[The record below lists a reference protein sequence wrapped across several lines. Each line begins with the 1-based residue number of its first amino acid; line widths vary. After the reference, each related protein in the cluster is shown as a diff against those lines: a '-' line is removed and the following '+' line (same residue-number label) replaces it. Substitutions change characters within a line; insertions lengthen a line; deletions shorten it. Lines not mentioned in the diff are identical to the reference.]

1 MAEVSRTSEETAK
14 IIKTIDE
21 IAFQTNLLA
30 LNAAVEAARAGEA
43 GAGFAV
49 VAGEVKNLA
58 VRAGEAAKNTAER
71 IEGTVRI
78 VQGGADLVG
87 RTNAI
92 FSEVTKGASKVSEL
106 VRELAKASEEQAH
119 GIEQISQATAE
130 MDHVVQRNASTAE
143 ESASISE
150 DLRHQADGMRVAVIE
165 LVRLIGGGYDG
176 KTPEGMEA
184 AADDYEAPESAAP
197 IQVHASK
204 KKAPSLPENRSTKQL
219 TREENLFED
228 F

>member
-1 MAEVSRTSEETAK
+1 
-14 IIKTIDE
+14 
-21 IAFQTNLLA
+21 
-30 LNAAVEAARAGEA
+30 VEAARAGEA

-130 MDHVVQRNASTAE
+130 MDHVVQRNASSGTHPRPRNRHLSPRIFGTRPTACE
-143 ESASISE
+143 W
-150 DLRHQADGMRVAVIE
+150 R
-165 LVRLIGGGYDG
+165 
-176 KTPEGMEA
+176 
-184 AADDYEAPESAAP
+184 
-197 IQVHASK
+197 
-204 KKAPSLPENRSTKQL
+204 
-219 TREENLFED
+219 
-228 F
+228 